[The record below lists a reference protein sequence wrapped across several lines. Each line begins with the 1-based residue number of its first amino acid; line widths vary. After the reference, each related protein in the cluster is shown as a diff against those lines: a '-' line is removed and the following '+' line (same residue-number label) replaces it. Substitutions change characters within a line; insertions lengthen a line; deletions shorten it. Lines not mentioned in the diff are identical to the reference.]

1 MAAVIQR
8 NGDKAE
14 RILAVTR
21 DLLLKRG
28 VRGVTVAEIAER
40 AHVGKGTVYLYW
52 DTKEELFFCLLAR
65 DFLSALDE
73 FTALVQRDPDVM
85 RPRRLVPL
93 IVRSCLDHPF
103 VRAVHAGDVDTL
115 GLLTE
120 HPLTKELLATA
131 GTGQTMHKLLP
142 LWRRYNL
149 ARTDWDLADQIFALQ
164 AIIAGFFA
172 LDSGL
177 LPKPEGAV
185 DDSAGILAATTRA
198 LIEPDNPTDEVGPAA
213 TEALAMHAETRSIV
227 VALLDGKGARDR
239 GRPDS
244 TASRDRRDRPPADEP
259 GLRHRDA
266 GDAALGAGP
275 DDRLHR
281 TADDRR

>member
-1 MAAVIQR
+1 MSGVAEGDGEMAEAIR
-8 NGDKAE
+8 HNSDKAE

-52 DTKEELFFCLLAR
+52 DTKEELFFSLLAR
-65 DFLSALDE
+65 DFLTTLDE
-73 FTALVQRDPDVM
+73 FTAVLQRDPEAM

-93 IVRSCLDHPF
+93 ILRSCLDHPF
-103 VRAVHAGDVDTL
+103 VRAVQTGDVDTL

-120 HPLTKELLATA
+120 YPLTKELLATA
-131 GTGQTMHKLLP
+131 GTGRTMHKLLP
-142 LWRRYNL
+142 LLRRHDL
-149 ARTDWDLADQIFALQ
+149 ARTDWNLADQAFALE

-172 LDSGL
+172 VESGL

-185 DDSAGILAATTRA
+185 DDSAAVLAATTRA

-213 TEALAMHAETRSIV
+213 TEALASLADIRSSV
-227 VALLDGKGARDR
+227 VALLEHARK
-239 GRPDS
+239 
-244 TASRDRRDRPPADEP
+244 
-259 GLRHRDA
+259 
-266 GDAALGAGP
+266 
-275 DDRLHR
+275 
-281 TADDRR
+281 

>member
-1 MAAVIQR
+1 MAGVIER

-14 RILAVTR
+14 RILAVAR

-40 AHVGKGTVYLYW
+40 ARVGKGTVYLYW

-73 FTALVQRDPDVM
+73 FTAVIQRDPDMM
-85 RPRRLVPL
+85 RPRGLVPI
-93 IVRSCLDHPF
+93 IVRACLDHPF

-131 GTGQTMHKLLP
+131 GAGRTLHKLLP
-142 LWRRYNL
+142 LWRRYTL
-149 ARTDWDLADQIFALQ
+149 ARTDWDLTDQAFALQ
-164 AIIAGFFA
+164 AIIAGFFV

-177 LPKPEGAV
+177 LRPEGVV
-185 DDSAGILAATTRA
+185 DDSAGILAATTRV
-198 LIEPDNPTDEVGPAA
+198 LVEPDNPTDDVGPAV
-213 TEALAMHAETRSIV
+213 TEALAMLAETRTIV
-227 VALLDGKGARDR
+227 VALLEQARK
-239 GRPDS
+239 
-244 TASRDRRDRPPADEP
+244 
-259 GLRHRDA
+259 
-266 GDAALGAGP
+266 
-275 DDRLHR
+275 
-281 TADDRR
+281 

>member
-1 MAAVIQR
+1 MSGIAEGDGEMAEAIR
-8 NGDKAE
+8 PNGDKAE

-52 DTKEELFFCLLAR
+52 DTKEELFFSLLAH
-65 DFLSALDE
+65 DFLATLDE
-73 FTALVQRDPDVM
+73 FTAVIQRDPEAM

-103 VRAVHAGDVDTL
+103 VRAIQTSDVDTL

-120 HPLTKELLATA
+120 YPLTKELLATA
-131 GTGQTMHKLLP
+131 GTGRTMHELLP
-142 LWRRYNL
+142 LWRRYGL
-149 ARTDWDLADQIFALQ
+149 ARTDWDLDDQAFALE
-164 AIIAGFFA
+164 AIVGGFFA
-172 LDSGL
+172 LESGL

-185 DDSAGILAATTRA
+185 DDSAAVLAATTRA

-213 TEALAMHAETRSIV
+213 TEALASLAETRSIV
-227 VALLDGKGARDR
+227 VALLEHVRK
-239 GRPDS
+239 
-244 TASRDRRDRPPADEP
+244 
-259 GLRHRDA
+259 
-266 GDAALGAGP
+266 
-275 DDRLHR
+275 
-281 TADDRR
+281 